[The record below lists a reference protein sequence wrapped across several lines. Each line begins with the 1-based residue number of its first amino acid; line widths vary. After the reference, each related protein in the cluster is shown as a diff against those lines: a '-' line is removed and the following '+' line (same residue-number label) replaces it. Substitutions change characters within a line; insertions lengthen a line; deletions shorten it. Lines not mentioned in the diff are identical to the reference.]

1 MKKNKVE
8 DDERSARKDGIK
20 EKYDR
25 KGKEGEK
32 SDAQMWK
39 DVKKEHTCNSI
50 KTSVG
55 VQNRL

>member
-1 MKKNKVE
+1 M
-8 DDERSARKDGIK
+8 

-32 SDAQMWK
+32 SDAKMWK